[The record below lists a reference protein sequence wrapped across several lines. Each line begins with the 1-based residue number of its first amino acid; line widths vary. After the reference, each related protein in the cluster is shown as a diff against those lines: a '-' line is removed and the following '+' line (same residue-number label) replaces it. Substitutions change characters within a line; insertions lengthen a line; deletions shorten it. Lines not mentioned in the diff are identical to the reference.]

1 MSDSSNPEDKVQ
13 IQLGDIIE
21 IQAPSDSKLN
31 EKQFFIS
38 YASSTLLKLIGTDSD
53 QEIELPITN
62 TGEFRNEAITGVDLL
77 SRAESPSYSLQNDLV
92 PGKWVDIYFD
102 GDVPTVVTGKISNL
116 EEDMIELTL
125 LDSGDNIYIDFGYKG
140 IPLDL
145 PIEKIVHRSS
155 PAAVKP
161 DALMSTENSVDAI
174 KEITPGEEIFE
185 EELPRQ
191 EVKEQIREMILQADQ
206 IKIGEQLDV
215 IVQEVAVPVNQQRFG
230 IEKQTTDMLDEM
242 LSNIPNVERTSA
254 VLNAIHTE
262 IERYK
267 QLRAEFSVFDARGNA
282 LMPAVQGADFKPLV
296 NSLQVLDQK
305 LFWLLPVVKETK
317 KLYDVDPDALG
328 DVGDVDS
335 LTLSET
341 RIEEDRIVANYMNN
355 EVPDG
360 ENNYA
365 YLIRTLRPFLTPFN
379 LPAQPELCIANLHV
393 KTPMAGI
400 VNNLDDFY
408 CSVAQNESVMRRRFY
423 LQNYVMGDSTLESQR
438 IPSGDVVVKQKHLTS
453 SDAMSISSL
462 LFLPE
467 STFVFSSINLPS
479 TSVMTRADLNLNFLQ
494 YWAFLN
500 QLTVPTTYTVDDL
513 AQPVEHDPSTFMKG
527 IVEYVPDTSIV
538 AMEGPDKYR
547 EFLEAVIPK
556 TRVLFGLIKP
566 YLKGKLSLHEA
577 VTAMQPFMVYQRDIS
592 FKQYEEIIAYIE
604 EKVVEYKK
612 NYARRS
618 RELASL
624 SRVKNRDITPRILGL
639 LDKEPGLKEAVIEG
653 YGLRSLPL
661 DNMTDSEF
669 IHIVNAI
676 DYGELM
682 DAALALASTHL
693 MVSGGLKRLEDLDKW
708 SQQNKAASESSSA
721 CTSLVL
727 AKKYLAVDELEE
739 DDNKDLFF
747 DKQFDNT
754 YYGLLDEYR
763 TDMEAQLAR
772 VPPGSDIRLASI
784 KILAVLLANA
794 IGLSPDSAR
803 RDATAMIDGRRIV
816 EDGDYAVLVDG
827 DSESGFRYYVREGG
841 LWIIDANITANA
853 FGDDEKLFCNLNE
866 KCFAIKDECLEL
878 GSARAE
884 LATNNISQVLNE
896 FDSDLA
902 QSASEIAAL
911 TEASFQTALAR
922 ITDLRTIVESK
933 ALRDDRERAV
943 IGMEAERIEIT
954 GSPHEPLRDLIL
966 GQADLAKRQVD
977 IAKFVAYYTRSAN
990 DGEDQYWLYCIDTAS
1005 KLLPIF
1011 VARLSRVFNERGDY
1025 INALA
1030 DICKEQGTISDDGD
1044 SWVDKYSGYT
1054 IMAIG
1059 FNSEEE
1065 TFGASA
1071 VGRDV
1076 LEIDLGESIMKGG
1089 PSPQE
1094 YQSDEAEK
1102 VANVVRAMSGFL
1114 GIDLSESLSFIM
1126 RSTISSLTRSMPAR
1140 EAYEKAAEAAER
1152 MGKKKMDSF
1161 ATAYDASLLIIT
1173 LCYILVAIQTSIP
1186 SLITRKTHPG
1196 CKRGT
1201 LFKNTGFPL
1210 DGSEDKS
1217 GLIYIACVANKIK
1230 SSVEPW
1236 SAIRRTSESSI
1247 AKKMEATLSKII
1259 LKTVEV
1265 QDRIKEKLTYLTQV
1279 ETGAVPVEHDIRT
1292 WINFLPTLIP
1302 VKVKGLTNVS
1312 KEFSDSLKQNLQRG
1326 SQAQFEKINVM
1337 RSKIIFHSL
1346 AIQEAIQEVVSKSSA
1361 ILSNSVGEPFLENSC
1376 CDDGDPNTLRY
1387 FTTKDPKIAEY
1398 NDMVAN
1404 LSNIL
1409 DDLGTMARAAIL
1421 FDPTDTKFRYPR
1433 LSLEFSEETIYR
1445 AFIVYCK
1452 YNNHIPISEPLR
1464 AICMGKPASFDVQ
1477 DSIDQKIKN
1486 LKAEGR
1492 IFSIE
1497 SLDELMAI
1505 VNQQNL
1511 VNLDLQR
1518 PIWSNIRTILDVLE
1532 AAEVEDN
1539 EAVPTRFRTALV
1551 EALGS
1556 VSQEPNGLPALTEDT
1571 PEIRTLKNYL
1581 DTTTARMSADLR
1593 SFVAQNASTKLTR
1606 SFGESLDRLYTFT
1619 TTGKEPIKM
1628 VNFMRRTVRQI
1639 SRVLPSIILNEV
1651 DYTSILVPRHWKLSE
1666 KHATDI
1672 KEFVKRY
1679 YAPLTEFYGDSEI
1692 VRAIE
1697 RVILS
1702 VRPLQALSELTY
1714 FEVPIKQGE
1723 TVYFSIF
1730 GERMCSLLFRFYFT
1744 STLFEY
1750 MQVIED
1756 MNTIVSKVV
1765 RPVQMS
1771 SDDVMTS
1778 VQVAEADTGNITE
1791 VEIVAGE
1798 RLVMAQKLCALVSA
1812 FVKMTCSDQGDL
1824 GAIDYTYEGLMERIL
1839 RSKEKEKDNITS
1851 YLKEMSDEE
1860 REVENL
1866 FKNHKLGMWGVGQQ
1880 KGFRTY
1886 QADTYDAEREAME
1899 KQALVEL
1906 RLGQTNLVTD
1916 MNREIFA
1923 MDALAEQSEAE
1934 RIEEEAMDLGMYV
1947 GEEDDYGEMDG
1958 DEMY

>member
-1 MSDSSNPEDKVQ
+1 MAKSPSLEDKVQ

-21 IQAPSDSKLN
+21 IQAPTDSSLN
-31 EKQFFIS
+31 GKQFFIS
-38 YASSTLLKLIGTDSD
+38 YASSTLIKLIGENSD
-53 QEIELPITN
+53 QEVELPITD
-62 TGEFRNEAITGVDLL
+62 TGEFRNEAITEIDLL
-77 SRAESPSYSLQNDLV
+77 SRAESPSYSIQNGLV
-92 PGKWVDIYFD
+92 PGAWVDIYFD

-145 PIEKIVHRSS
+145 PIEKIVHRPPPTTLASDTPMVVDI
-155 PAAVKP
+155 PADAVVET
-161 DALMSTENSVDAI
+161 S
-174 KEITPGEEIFE
+174 PGEE
-185 EELPRQ
+185 EELPIP
-191 EVKEQIREMILQADQ
+191 EVKEQIREMIFQADQ

-215 IVQEVAVPVNQQRFG
+215 IVQEVAVPENQQRFG

-242 LSNIPNVERTSA
+242 LSSIPNVERTRS

-267 QLRAEFSVFDARGNA
+267 QLRTEFSVFDARGNA

-296 NSLQVLDQK
+296 KSLQSLDQK
-305 LFWLLPVVKETK
+305 LFWLLPVVRDTK

-335 LTLSET
+335 LTLAET
-341 RIEEDRIVANYMNN
+341 RIEEDRVVANYIEN

-365 YLIRTLRPFLTPFN
+365 YLVRALRPFLTPFN
-379 LPAQPELCIANLHV
+379 LPTQPELSIANLNV
-393 KTPMAGI
+393 KAPMTGV

-408 CSVAQNESVMRRRFY
+408 CSVAHNDAVMRRRFY
-423 LQNYVMGDSTLESQR
+423 LQNYVLGDTTLESQR
-438 IPSGDVVVKQKHLTS
+438 ISSGDVVVKPKPLTS

-467 STFVFSSINLPS
+467 STFMFSSINLPS
-479 TSVMTRADLNLNFLQ
+479 TSIMTRADLNLNFLQ

-513 AQPVEHDPSTFMKG
+513 ARPIEHDPKTFMKG
-527 IVEYVPDTSIV
+527 IVEYAPDASII
-538 AMEGPDKYR
+538 AMENRDKYR

-577 VTAMQPFMVYQRDIS
+577 VSALQPFMVYHRDIS
-592 FKQYEEIIAYIE
+592 FKQYEEIIAYID
-604 EKVVEYKK
+604 EKVGEYKK
-612 NYARRS
+612 HYARKS

-624 SRVKNRDITPRILGL
+624 ARAKTRGITPRLLGL
-639 LDKEPGLKEAVIEG
+639 LDKDPGLRESVIEG
-653 YGLRSLPL
+653 YGLSDLPL
-661 DNMTDSEF
+661 DNMTDGEL
-669 IHIVNAI
+669 IRIINAI

-693 MVSGGLKRLEDLDKW
+693 MVSGGLDRLADLDKW
-708 SQQNKAASESSSA
+708 SQDRKAAAEESSA

-739 DDNKDLFF
+739 DDNKELFF
-747 DKQFDNT
+747 DKQFDKT

-763 TDMEAQLAR
+763 SDMEAQLAR
-772 VPPGSDIRLASI
+772 VPPDSDMRQSSI

-803 RDATAMIDGRRIV
+803 RDAMAMIDGRRIV

-827 DSESGFRYYVREGG
+827 DSESGFRYYMRQGG
-841 LWIIDANITANA
+841 LWVIDMNITAQA
-853 FGDDEKLFCNLNE
+853 FGDDDKLFCNLNE
-866 KCFAIKDECLEL
+866 KCFAIKDECLDL
-878 GSARAE
+878 RAAKAE
-884 LATNNISQVLNE
+884 VATNNVSQILNE

-902 QSASEIAAL
+902 QGASEIAAS
-911 TEASFQTALAR
+911 TEASVQSALTR
-922 ITDLRTIVESK
+922 ITSLRIMVESQ
-933 ALRDDRERAV
+933 ALRYDRVRAV
-943 IGMEAERIEIT
+943 IGMEADNMEVT
-954 GSPHEPLRDLIL
+954 GSPREPLRDLIL

-977 IAKFVAYYTRSAN
+977 IARFVAYYTRTAN
-990 DGEDQYWLYCIDTAS
+990 DGEDRYWLYCIDTAF
-1005 KLLPIF
+1005 KLLPTF
-1011 VARLSRVFNERGDY
+1011 VARLSVVFNERGNY
-1025 INALA
+1025 IQALA
-1030 DICKEQGTISDDGD
+1030 DICKDQGTISDDGD
-1044 SWVDKYSGYT
+1044 SWVDKHSGYT

-1089 PSPQE
+1089 PPPQE
-1094 YQSDEAEK
+1094 YQSIEAEK
-1102 VANVVRAMSGFL
+1102 VANVVRAMTGFL

-1126 RSTISSLTRSMPAR
+1126 RATISSLARSMPAR
-1140 EAYEKAAEAAER
+1140 EAYQKATDAADR

-1161 ATAYDASLLIIT
+1161 ETAYDASLLIIT
-1173 LCYILVAIQTSIP
+1173 LCYILIAIQTSTP

-1196 CKRGT
+1196 CKRGS

-1210 DGSEDKS
+1210 DGGEDKS

-1236 SAIRRTSESSI
+1236 NAIRRTSESGI

-1259 LKTVEV
+1259 LKTGEV
-1265 QDRIKEKLTYLTQV
+1265 QERIKEKLTYLTQV
-1279 ETGAVPVEHDIRT
+1279 ETGVVPVEHDMRR
-1292 WINFLPTLIP
+1292 WINFLPVLVP
-1302 VKVKGLTNVS
+1302 VKVQGLTNVS
-1312 KEFSDSLKQNLQRG
+1312 REFTDSLAQNLQRG
-1326 SQAQFEKINVM
+1326 SQVQFEKIDVM
-1337 RSKIIFHSL
+1337 RSKIIFYAL
-1346 AIQEAIQEVVSKSSA
+1346 AIQEAIQGVVSKGSA

-1376 CDDGDPNTLRY
+1376 CDDGTTNTYRY
-1387 FTTKDPKIAEY
+1387 FTTKEPKIAQY
-1398 NDMVAN
+1398 NDIVAN
-1404 LSNIL
+1404 LSNVL
-1409 DDLGTMARAAIL
+1409 DDLGAMARAAIL
-1421 FDPTDTKFRYPR
+1421 FDPADTKFRYPK
-1433 LSLEFSEETIYR
+1433 LSPEFSEETIYR

-1452 YNNHIPISEPLR
+1452 YNSNLPISEPLR
-1464 AICMGKPASFDVQ
+1464 ALCMGKPASFDAQ

-1492 IFSIE
+1492 MYSIE
-1497 SLDELMAI
+1497 SLNELMSI
-1505 VNQQNL
+1505 VNRQNL
-1511 VNLDLQR
+1511 VHLDLQR
-1518 PIWSNIRTILDVLE
+1518 PVWSNIQATLDVLE
-1532 AAEVEDN
+1532 AAEMEDS
-1539 EAVPTRFRTALV
+1539 EAVPARFRSALV
-1551 EALGS
+1551 EALDS
-1556 VSQEPNGLPALTEDT
+1556 ISQAPSRLPVLTEDT
-1571 PEIRTLKNYL
+1571 PKIRTLKNYL
-1581 DTTTARMSADLR
+1581 DTTTTRMSVELR
-1593 SFVAQNASTKLTR
+1593 SFVSQNASTQLSR
-1606 SFGESLDRLYTFT
+1606 SFAASLDRLHAFT
-1619 TTGKEPIKM
+1619 AANNEPIRM
-1628 VNFMRRTVRQI
+1628 VNFMRRTIRQI
-1639 SRVLPSIILNEV
+1639 SRVLPSIVLNEG
-1651 DYTSILVPRHWKLSE
+1651 DYTNIPVPRHWKLSE
-1666 KHATDI
+1666 RHTSDI
-1672 KEFVKRY
+1672 KEFVRRY
-1679 YAPLTEFYGDSEI
+1679 YAPLAEFYGDPEI
-1692 VRAIE
+1692 AGAIE

-1714 FEVPIKQGE
+1714 FELPLRQGE

-1744 STLFEY
+1744 SVLFEY
-1750 MQVIED
+1750 MRVIED
-1756 MNTIVSKVV
+1756 MDAIVRTVA

-1771 SDDVMTS
+1771 TEDVVTS
-1778 VQVAEADTGNITE
+1778 VQLAEADTGNITE

-1798 RLVMAQKLCALVSA
+1798 RLVMAQKLNGLVTAL
-1812 FVKMTCSDQGDL
+1812 VKMTCSDQGDL
-1824 GAIDYTYEGLMERIL
+1824 GAIDYSYEGLMERLL

-1906 RLGQTNLVTD
+1906 RMGQSNLVTD
-1916 MNREIFA
+1916 MNRDIFA
-1923 MDALAEQSEAE
+1923 MDAIAEQADAE
-1934 RIEEEAMDLGMYV
+1934 RIEAEAMDIGMYV
-1947 GEEDDYGEMDG
+1947 GEEDDHGDMDG